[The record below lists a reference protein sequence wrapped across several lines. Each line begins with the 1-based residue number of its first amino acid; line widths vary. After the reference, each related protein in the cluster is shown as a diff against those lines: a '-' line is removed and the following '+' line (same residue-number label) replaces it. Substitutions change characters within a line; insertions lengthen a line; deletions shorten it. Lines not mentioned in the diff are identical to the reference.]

1 MPLNTSS
8 SVHRAN
14 LIIPPPYTPLIVIFD
29 LNIWQSLRL
38 LFMNVRTH
46 VTININRSEICF
58 K

>member
-8 SVHRAN
+8 SVEHAS